1 MGNSVWQKSVTS
13 VGVRELIFVPY
24 VMGTKYSM
32 VRLVQNVMAEVLSN
46 AMPAVG
52 KELST
57 KQLLSNILLNEKEND
72 AMKKIIVRSIK
83 EEKLL
88 IPAGHFAS
96 DWFKCSNCG
105 FEERKRIGSWQ
116 NTSTCTRCG
125 GTAYRQ

>member
-32 VRLVQNVMAEVLSN
+32 VRLVQNVMAEVRSN

-57 KQLLSNILLNEKEND
+57 K
-72 AMKKIIVRSIK
+72 
-83 EEKLL
+83 
-88 IPAGHFAS
+88 
-96 DWFKCSNCG
+96 
-105 FEERKRIGSWQ
+105 
-116 NTSTCTRCG
+116 
-125 GTAYRQ
+125 